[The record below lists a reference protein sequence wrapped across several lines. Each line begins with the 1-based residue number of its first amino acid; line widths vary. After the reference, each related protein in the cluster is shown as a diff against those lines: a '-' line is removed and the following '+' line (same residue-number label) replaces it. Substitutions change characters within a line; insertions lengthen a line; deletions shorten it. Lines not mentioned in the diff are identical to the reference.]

1 MEANVFI
8 KSIKTEGNKITDIQ
22 FDGDWE
28 IDLAGTGTVTGGQA
42 VPYNNPQ
49 GTIECWKTFESSQY
63 AEFRAPGGV
72 ILLLF
77 QSASYAT
84 SNPEYN
90 HLSFSKVYT
99 GMTSPS
105 ASTGYSRGSCLIGVD
120 KRTLIL
126 VYDTLG
132 NYKEGIYL
140 EKGSRSITE
149 IHA

>member
-28 IDLAGTGTVTGGQA
+28 IDLAGTGTVTGGQT

-49 GTIECWKTFESSQY
+49 GDVECWKEFEASQY

-77 QSASYAT
+77 QSVSNAT

-90 HLSFSKVYT
+90 HLMFSKVYT
-99 GMTSPS
+99 SMTSVG
-105 ASTGYSRGSCLIGVD
+105 STGYSRGSCLIGVD

-126 VYDTLG
+126 VYDNLG
-132 NYKEGIYL
+132 NYKDGIYL

-149 IHA
+149 VHA

>member
-28 IDLAGTGTVTGGQA
+28 IDLAGTGTVTGGQV

-49 GTIECWKTFESSQY
+49 GTVECWKEFEASQY

-77 QSASYAT
+77 QSVSNAT

-90 HLSFSKVYT
+90 HLMFSKVYT
-99 GMTSPS
+99 GMTSVGP
-105 ASTGYSRGSCLIGVD
+105 TGYSRGSCLIGVD

-126 VYDTLG
+126 VYDNLG
-132 NYKEGIYL
+132 NYKDGIYL

-149 IHA
+149 VHA

>member
-22 FDGDWE
+22 FDGNWT

-49 GTIECWKTFESSQY
+49 GDVECWKEFDASQY

-72 ILLLF
+72 IVLIF
-77 QSASYAT
+77 QAASNVT
-84 SNPEYN
+84 SNPEHN

-99 GMTSPS
+99 GMTSVS
-105 ASTGYSRGSCLIGVD
+105 STGYSRGSCLIGVD

-132 NYKEGIYL
+132 NYKAGFYL

-149 IHA
+149 VHA